1 MTQVK
6 SIEKIAGNFLEV
18 ASEQRLNILICLNEE
33 KITISK
39 MAKKLEATV
48 PEVHRNFT
56 RLTKAGLILKNSD
69 GYFELTTLGKTLIA
83 QIPAISFVS
92 KNEKYFKNHNL
103 DMLQNKFILT
113 VGSLSNSEILS
124 GFVKVS
130 EKWKEIYND
139 AEKYIFNI
147 LVEASYS
154 PEMMK
159 IIEKKL
165 NNKVTINSI
174 FSDSAIVT
182 SERKSSISKINVS
195 KFIEDGNLV
204 RKMKRGVKIA
214 LIMNEKTAG
223 ICFPTK
229 NQEEDLSKMIYSS
242 DPKFHEWCYDY
253 FKSEWENS
261 GSFQEAKL
269 SS

>member
-1 MTQVK
+1 MIK
-6 SIEKIAGNFLEV
+6 SIEKISGNFLEV

-39 MAKKLEATV
+39 MAKKLEVTV

-56 RLTKAGLILKNSD
+56 RLSKAGLILKNNEGD
-69 GYFELTTLGKTLIA
+69 FGLTTLGKTMIA
-83 QIPAISFVS
+83 QIPAIAFVS
-92 KNEKYFKNHNL
+92 KNEKYFKNHDL
-103 DMLQNKFILT
+103 DLLENKFVLT
-113 VGSLSNSEILS
+113 IGSLSNSEIVN

-154 PEMMK
+154 SELMK

-174 FSDSAIVT
+174 FSDSAIIT
-182 SERKSSISKINVS
+182 SERKSSISKINVN
-195 KFIEDGNLV
+195 KFIENGNLV
-204 RKMKRGVKIA
+204 RKMKKDVKVA

-229 NQEEDLSKMIYSS
+229 SQEEDLSKMIYSS
-242 DPKFHEWCYDY
+242 DPEFHEWCYDY
-253 FKSEWENS
+253 FKNEWEKS
-261 GSFQEAKL
+261 GSFQESKL
-269 SS
+269 NS